1 MRISPDYGFN
11 EHATKLVEKNQ
22 QLYDDFKKALNEIEE
37 VKEQSLKKEFKTKIE
52 DYVAKKIKDTSIQDV
67 LLKDCK
73 ISEDTLKFSSET
85 LSELSEDCK
94 RLHIGKYLQYLQYL
108 WGAYSYIHRNAD
120 TNPNDFSLLRVYN

>member
-1 MRISPDYGFN
+1 LRISPDYGFN
-11 EHATKLVEKNQ
+11 EHATKLIEKNQ

-67 LLKDCK
+67 QLKDCK

-94 RLHIGKYLQYLQYL
+94 RLQIGKYLQYLQYL

-120 TNPNDFSLLRVYN
+120 TKPNDFSLLKVYN